1 MSLLSARHQVI
12 ELVGQAITAGARQDR
27 ACGAISLN
35 ERTLQRWQRDQ
46 SRGDQRPARVQV
58 PGNRL
63 SGLERQALL
72 AVANSA
78 KFGHLSPS

>member
-1 MSLLSARHQVI
+1 MTLLSERRQVI
-12 ELVGQAITAGARQDR
+12 ELVGQAITAGARQEH
-27 ACGAISLN
+27 ACGAISLS
-35 ERTLQRWQRDQ
+35 ERTLQRWQRDP

-78 KFGHLSPS
+78 EFGHLSPS